1 MKSFVGPSPLLSARS
16 AGSKFAQS
24 SAVTLAASPQR
35 ATRLRSLFTGPVR
48 RVGPGGRVFEPG
60 QPARNLFFVAKGL
73 VKLTDVSPAG
83 DEVIVHLYHPGDI
96 FGERCFLGA
105 AQQFFATAFEHSD
118 VLEMPAS
125 GVIDQ
130 IRSRPDTLVELLG
143 ELSGRLTASDG
154 EFHSFVSDSVLVRL
168 GAKLLALA
176 SASERESDWLD
187 LPHGFSHEAFAQMLG
202 VHRETVTRAIASL
215 RKLGV
220 VATPGRRPI
229 RIHRREMR
237 RFLGGHTPLVN
248 ARSSDRAASPP

>member
-1 MKSFVGPSPLLSARS
+1 MKSSAVCRSSFSGKS
-16 AGSKFAQS
+16 AGSKLARS
-24 SAVTLAASPQR
+24 SAVTPAASPR
-35 ATRLRSLFTGPVR
+35 ATQLRSLFTGPVR
-48 RVGPGGRVFEPG
+48 RLRPGARVFEPE
-60 QPARNLFFVAKGL
+60 QPARNLFFVASGL

-83 DEVIVHLYHPGDI
+83 DEVIVHLYRPGDI

-105 AQQFFATAFEHSD
+105 TQRFFATAFDQSD
-118 VLEMPAS
+118 VLEMPSS

-130 IRSRPDTLVELLG
+130 IRSRPDTLLDLLG
-143 ELSGRLTASDG
+143 ELSGRLTAIDG

-176 SASERESDWLD
+176 SPSARDGDWLD
-187 LPHGFSHEAFAQMLG
+187 LPPGFSHEAFAQMLG

-220 VATPGRRPI
+220 VATAGRRPI

-237 RFLGGHTPLVN
+237 RFLGGHHT
-248 ARSSDRAASPP
+248 SASVWSLAQ

>member
-83 DEVIVHLYHPGDI
+83 DEVIVHLYHAGEI
-96 FGERCFLGA
+96 FGEHCFVGT
-105 AQQFFATAFEHSD
+105 AQQFFATAVEYSD
-118 VLEMPAS
+118 LLEMPAS

-143 ELSGRLTASDG
+143 ALSSRLTTIDG

-176 SASERESDWLD
+176 SASERDGDWLD

-202 VHRETVTRAIASL
+202 VHRETVTRAIAGL

-220 VATPGRRPI
+220 VATAGRRAI
-229 RIHRREMR
+229 RIHGHAMR
-237 RFLGGHTPLVN
+237 RFLRNGHTSVN
-248 ARSSDRAASPP
+248 ACSVAQ

>member
-1 MKSFVGPSPLLSARS
+1 VKRI
-16 AGSKFAQS
+16 
-24 SAVTLAASPQR
+24 
-35 ATRLRSLFTGPVR
+35 
-48 RVGPGGRVFEPG
+48 GPGDRVFEPG
-60 QPARNLFFVAKGL
+60 QPARNLFFVVDGL

-96 FGERCFLGA
+96 FGERCFLGG
-105 AQQFFATAFEHSD
+105 AQQFFATALEHSD

-125 GVIDQ
+125 GVIDE
-130 IRSRPDTLVELLG
+130 IRSRPDTLAELLG
-143 ELSGRLTASDG
+143 ELSGRLTTIDS

-176 SASERESDWLD
+176 SASERDGDWLD

-220 VATPGRRPI
+220 VATARRRPI
-229 RIHRREMR
+229 RIHGHAMR
-237 RFLGGHTPLVN
+237 RFLRSGHRSVN
-248 ARSSDRAASPP
+248 AWSPAQ